1 MYETEILGQ
10 KLQLKTLLKGQ
21 ISFDGKSSSYIL
33 RLLELHVLGST
44 LFPTIFLSLNWDVV
58 FQILQQ

>member
-1 MYETEILGQ
+1 MYEAAILGQ

-33 RLLELHVLGST
+33 RLLEFHVLGST
-44 LFPTIFLSLNWDVV
+44 LFPTIFLSLKWGIV
-58 FQILQQ
+58 F